1 MGAVTSNNKLTAAG
15 ALELNRKLPEIRES
29 LKQKFK
35 YSEINYS
42 DLATDPE
49 IFRQYEGGRFEIHIL
64 ATVNKGGK
72 PYVLHT
78 LLPDLRDVEGYKNIF
93 LSYIQII
100 EQVQPYVSKT
110 YLPVMKGWTVMK
122 YNIDDHDIFLPAIV
136 YEPFVITDS
145 VASWESAE
153 LTPYSCQDVYQFAIK
168 SFQTLIVTR
177 NLKAGCHFSRFATFF
192 ALNGKGLVMLPGKPC
207 NQGANKCDQDYFNDK
222 SPAAIDEI
230 NAITYLLIQ
239 LMVGNGA
246 NQFIQKISSNTNQ
259 VNQGKQFLSQHVGKL
274 CQMLLEPL
282 LQTDISNIYTPE
294 AYLEYL
300 RSKPVL
306 DMFTEVSG
314 IEQTDEDVQKI
325 AQDLALIKSAN
336 QTAYQEYCSSREP
349 LREVLRLILKCLG
362 EADKTLSVDEKVKLV
377 KQMIADSKVKLFAV
391 CYKGEELEQEIS
403 NLANQE

>member
-1 MGAVTSNNKLTAAG
+1 MGAVTSNDKLTAEG
-15 ALELNRKLPEIRES
+15 ALQLNRKLLEVQAS
-29 LKQKFK
+29 LEQKFK
-35 YSEINYS
+35 YSEIKYS

-49 IFRQYEGGRFEIHIL
+49 VFRQYQGRRFEIHIL
-64 ATVNKGGK
+64 GNVLKGGK

-78 LLPDLRDVEGYKNIF
+78 LLPDLRDLDGYKNIF
-93 LSYIQII
+93 LSYVQII

-122 YNIDDHDIFLPAIV
+122 YKIEDHDIFLPAIV

-153 LTPYSCQDVYQFAIK
+153 VTPYSCQDVYQFAIK
-168 SFQTLIVTR
+168 SFQTLIVIR
-177 NLKAGCHFSRFATFF
+177 NLKAGCHFSRFMTFF
-192 ALNGKGLVMLPGKPC
+192 SLDGKGLVMLPSKPC

-222 SPAAIDEI
+222 SPAAVAEI

-246 NQFIQKISSNTNQ
+246 NQFIEKLNSNTNLA
-259 VNQGKQFLSQHVGKL
+259 NQGKQFLSQHVGEL
-274 CQMLLEPL
+274 CQLLLEPL

-306 DMFTEVSG
+306 DMFTKVSG

-336 QTAYQEYCSSREP
+336 QTAFQEYCGSREP
-349 LREVLRLILKCLG
+349 LREVLRSMLKCLG
-362 EADKTLSVDEKVKLV
+362 EADKTLTADEKVKLI
-377 KQMIADSKVKLFAV
+377 KQMIADSKVKLFAI
-391 CYKGEELEQEIS
+391 CYKDGELEREIS

>member
-1 MGAVTSNNKLTAAG
+1 MGAITSNDKLTAEG
-15 ALELNRKLPEIRES
+15 ALRLNQKLLEVQAS
-29 LKQKFK
+29 LEQKFK
-35 YSEINYS
+35 YSEIKYS

-49 IFRQYEGGRFEIHIL
+49 IFRQYEERRFEIHIL
-64 ATVNKGGK
+64 GNVLKGGK

-78 LLPDLRDVEGYKNIF
+78 LLPDLRDLDGYKNIF
-93 LSYIQII
+93 LSYVQII

-122 YNIDDHDIFLPAIV
+122 YKIEDHDIFLPAIV

-153 LTPYSCQDVYQFAIK
+153 VTPYSCQDVYRFAIK
-168 SFQTLIVTR
+168 SFQTLIVIR
-177 NLKAGCHFSRFATFF
+177 NLKAGCHFSRFMTFF
-192 ALNGKGLVMLPGKPC
+192 SLDGKGLVMLPSKPC

-222 SPAAIDEI
+222 SPAAVAEI

-239 LMVGNGA
+239 LMAGNGA
-246 NQFIQKISSNTNQ
+246 NQFIEKLSSNTNRAD
-259 VNQGKQFLSQHVGKL
+259 QGKQLLSQHVGEL
-274 CQMLLEPL
+274 CQLLLEPL
-282 LQTDISNIYTPE
+282 LQSDISNIYTPE

-306 DMFTEVSG
+306 DMFTKVSG

-336 QTAYQEYCSSREP
+336 QTAFQEYCGSREP
-349 LREVLRLILKCLG
+349 LKEVIRSVLKCLG
-362 EADKTLSVDEKVKLV
+362 EADKTLSAAEKVDLV
-377 KQMIADSKVKLFAV
+377 KQMISNSKVKLFAV
-391 CYKGEELEQEIS
+391 CYKDGELEQEIS

>member
-1 MGAVTSNNKLTAAG
+1 MGAVTSNDKLTAEG
-15 ALELNRKLPEIRES
+15 ALQLNRKLLEVQAS
-29 LKQKFK
+29 LEQKFK
-35 YSEINYS
+35 YSEIKYS

-49 IFRQYEGGRFEIHIL
+49 IFRQYEGRRFEIHIL
-64 ATVNKGGK
+64 GNVLKGGK

-78 LLPDLRDVEGYKNIF
+78 LLPDLRDLDGYKNIF
-93 LSYIQII
+93 LSYVQII

-122 YNIDDHDIFLPAIV
+122 YKIEDHDIFLPAIV
-136 YEPFVITDS
+136 YELFVITDS

-153 LTPYSCQDVYQFAIK
+153 VTPYSCQDVYQFAIK
-168 SFQTLIVTR
+168 SFQTLIVIR
-177 NLKAGCHFSRFATFF
+177 NLKAGCHFSRFMTFF
-192 ALNGKGLVMLPGKPC
+192 SLDGKGLVMLPSKPC

-222 SPAAIDEI
+222 SPAAVAEI

-246 NQFIQKISSNTNQ
+246 NQFIEKLNSNTNLA
-259 VNQGKQFLSQHVGKL
+259 NQGKQFLSQHVGEL
-274 CQMLLEPL
+274 CQLLLEPL

-306 DMFTEVSG
+306 DMFTKVSG

-336 QTAYQEYCSSREP
+336 QTAFQEYCGSREP
-349 LREVLRLILKCLG
+349 LREVLRSMLKCLG
-362 EADKTLSVDEKVKLV
+362 EADKTLSTDEKVKLI
-377 KQMIADSKVKLFAV
+377 KQMISDSKVNLFAV